1 MPSFKIQV
9 YGYDLLLSQQK
20 IIEAIRERA
29 PRFNKEIAMSPEIL
43 VAPDTESKRRPPPG
57 GYLPLTGVILG
68 LGASTA
74 WVAFLGYELLVH
86 L

>member
-1 MPSFKIQV
+1 
-9 YGYDLLLSQQK
+9 
-20 IIEAIRERA
+20 
-29 PRFNKEIAMSPEIL
+29 MSPEIL
-43 VAPDTESKRRPPPG
+43 VAPDSESKRRPPPG

>member
-1 MPSFKIQV
+1 
-9 YGYDLLLSQQK
+9 
-20 IIEAIRERA
+20 
-29 PRFNKEIAMSPEIL
+29 MSPELL
-43 VAPDTESKRRPPPG
+43 VAQGTESKRRMPPG